1 MLDLSEA
8 TGINRGT
15 LSRMVNQRG
24 YSTVTNNV
32 DLLCKYFS
40 CQVSDL
46 MEYVDKSGA
55 QVVVC
60 VHGDEAGTSGLAEML
75 NGNGIK
81 AYAPKVGDSVKLGE

>member
-46 MEYVDKSGA
+46 MEYVAD
-55 QVVVC
+55 
-60 VHGDEAGTSGLAEML
+60 
-75 NGNGIK
+75 
-81 AYAPKVGDSVKLGE
+81 VGE